1 MLWKQ
6 QKKKIE
12 WIWFVWK
19 LQSYECQA
27 HWIYNSKF
35 FEENKCTKYTRHIL
49 DIQYNEA
56 LRLQWS
62 INSNKLMK
70 ENNPV
75 ADIQSNNVLE
85 NCSLR
90 SKIVRSHSLKIQPS
104 LTPQAPHQTA
114 C

>member
-1 MLWKQ
+1 
-6 QKKKIE
+6 
-12 WIWFVWK
+12 
-19 LQSYECQA
+19 
-27 HWIYNSKF
+27 
-35 FEENKCTKYTRHIL
+35 
-49 DIQYNEA
+49 
-56 LRLQWS
+56 
-62 INSNKLMK
+62 MK